1 MKDQMNDNMI
11 GNLPKNI
18 NKASAAPKEDAEEI
32 TKVVKQG
39 GRVVGYELSNG
50 HQIDKN
56 AAVQM
61 AKDGEIKG
69 VGVGVS
75 KTGEEYVRSLPDDTE
90 ANNLSS
96 LPVITIHS

>member
-1 MKDQMNDNMI
+1 MSNELNDNMI

-18 NKASAAPKEDAEEI
+18 NKPSAAPKSDALEI
-32 TKVVKQG
+32 TRVVKHG
-39 GRVVGYELSNG
+39 SRIVGYELSNG

-69 VGVGVS
+69 VGVSVS
-75 KTGEEYVRSLPDDTE
+75 RKGEEYIRSLPDDNE
-90 ANNLSS
+90 SNNLSN
-96 LPVITIHS
+96 LPVIAIHS

>member
-1 MKDQMNDNMI
+1 MRNERNNSMSDYLSKS
-11 GNLPKNI
+11 I
-18 NKASAAPKEDAEEI
+18 NRPSEAPKSDALEI
-32 TKVVKQG
+32 TGVVKHG
-39 GRVVGYELSNG
+39 SRIVGYELSNG

-69 VGVGVS
+69 VGVSVY
-75 KTGEEYVRSLPDDTE
+75 KTGEEYVRSLPDDNE
-90 ANNLSS
+90 SNNLSS